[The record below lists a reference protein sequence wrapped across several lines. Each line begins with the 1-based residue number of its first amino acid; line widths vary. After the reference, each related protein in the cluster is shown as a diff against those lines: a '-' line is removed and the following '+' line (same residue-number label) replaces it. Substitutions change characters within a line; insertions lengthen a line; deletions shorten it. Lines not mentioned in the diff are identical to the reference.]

1 MLFVLFCFKDFVFLH
16 AKFFFGFARKR
27 RIVCFW
33 IALVYSF
40 FFPFFP
46 SWAAGVMADVTP
58 VGASASRYFQSDSN
72 FGECGVC
79 LCQWVC
85 PLEIFPCRHIFCE
98 ACVED
103 VDRCPECSAAI
114 EQRKRPNVAI
124 LELQKHSKGRCS
136 VCSWVGTFE
145 KFNRDHVT
153 CNAKPSFSPTSLN
166 VSSTRPPLGSR
177 VGRGYMLDRPE
188 TNDAGQ
194 PNPEFSLQ
202 QQQQQQLEEEEEEG
216 RFRTSPQRLNANA
229 LRPVSSIS
237 LTAEGIRRW
246 KETVSCVASDYGLSE
261 DEFKFMR
268 DIWPEFATLNST
280 RTNLELQWSDACRML
295 RYMNLPSH
303 PNDVIDLFNMA
314 MQPIEGGGVSF
325 ESVCLWSSVYRR
337 DPSRIYNMN
346 RKQYNCLLKYAQIID
361 IEKTGLF
368 NEDQCRGIGEQM
380 LLREL
385 TDLEW
390 RSIQPLVVARAK
402 EFRGNIP
409 CVYPTAVSQGQK
421 VKLSLHEIILLYNRF
436 FDPTKKSPGMAGSNN
451 NGLSGALQ
459 QRIQFMLKH

>member
-1 MLFVLFCFKDFVFLH
+1 
-16 AKFFFGFARKR
+16 
-27 RIVCFW
+27 
-33 IALVYSF
+33 
-40 FFPFFP
+40 
-46 SWAAGVMADVTP
+46 MADFAP
-58 VGASASRYFQSDSN
+58 DGASASRYFQSDSN

-98 ACVED
+98 ACVES
-103 VDRCPECSAAI
+103 VDRCPECSASI
-114 EQRKRPNVAI
+114 EQRRRPNVAI

-136 VCSWVGTFE
+136 VCGWVGTFE
-145 KFNRDHVT
+145 NFNHDHVT
-153 CNAKPSFSPTSLN
+153 CNAKPSFSSSSLN
-166 VSSTRPPLGSR
+166 VSSTSPPLGSR

-194 PNPEFSLQ
+194 SSPDFSSQQEQ
-202 QQQQQQLEEEEEEG
+202 QQKQQEV
-216 RFRTSPQRLNANA
+216 RSRASSPKLNANA

-237 LTAEGIRRW
+237 LSAEGIRRW

-280 RTNLELQWSDACRML
+280 RTNLELQWCDACRML

-314 MQPIEGGGVSF
+314 MQPIEGGFVSF

-337 DPSRIYNMN
+337 DPIRMYNMN
-346 RKQYNCLLKYAQIID
+346 RKEYSCLLKYAQIID

-390 RSIQPLVVARAK
+390 RSIRPLVVARAE

-409 CVYPTAVSQGQK
+409 CSYPTAVSQVQQM
-421 VKLSLHEIILLYNRF
+421 KLSLHEIILLYNRF
-436 FDPTKKSPGMAGSNN
+436 FDPTKKSTGMAGSNN
-451 NGLSGALQ
+451 NGLSEALL
-459 QRIQFMLKH
+459 QRIQFMLMH